1 MSASQEMTKGR
12 ESWSGDVDNSGQTA
26 LKRLE
31 NIGE

>member
-1 MSASQEMTKGR
+1 MTAPQEITKGR

-26 LKRLE
+26 LTRLE